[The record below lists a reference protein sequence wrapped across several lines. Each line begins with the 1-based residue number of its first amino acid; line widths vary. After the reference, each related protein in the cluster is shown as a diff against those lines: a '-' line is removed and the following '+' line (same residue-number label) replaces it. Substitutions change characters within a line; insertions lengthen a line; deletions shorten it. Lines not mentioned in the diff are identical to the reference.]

1 MKVECWAIG
10 KTQDKYLVEGLGVF
24 DRRLRHYLPFEW
36 VELPDIK
43 NAGKL
48 QPDQVRE
55 LEGEVILRRLRPED
69 RLVLLDEKGRNFSS
83 VEFATHLDRQL
94 QQQAKRLIFQI
105 GGAYGFSPA
114 VYQRANEQLSLS
126 RMTFSHQMV
135 RLFLLEQLYR
145 AMTILRN
152 EPYHNAG

>member
-10 KTQDKYLVEGLGVF
+10 KTHEKYLLEGLGVF

-36 VELPDIK
+36 VELPDVK
-43 NAGKL
+43 NGGKL
-48 QPDQVRE
+48 QPEQVRE
-55 LEGEVILRRLRPED
+55 LEGELILKRLRPED
-69 RLVLLDEKGRNFSS
+69 RLVLLDEKGKNFTS
-83 VEFATHLDRQL
+83 VEFAAHLDRQL
-94 QQQAKRLIFQI
+94 QQPAKRLIFQI
-105 GGAYGFSPA
+105 GGAFGFSPA